1 MNTFL
6 KARIEQSI
14 QNVID
19 DNCEDP
25 EWDGWFPPT
34 LVKQMTNAAEIVF
47 DSAFDSQKFA
57 KYQEE

>member
-1 MNTFL
+1 MDTFL

-19 DNCEDP
+19 DSCEDP
-25 EWDGWFPPT
+25 TWDGWFPDT

-57 KYQEE
+57 DEQRN